1 MDRAERRRA
10 AQEQVK
16 ALRSVAMR
24 KYTYYARD
32 GQQGPVTALFT
43 LFAEREPTAEEVAAF
58 QQQLMAQSR
67 TLTMPRASM
76 WSVEELF
83 EMPEATSGTARAQ
96 LLASGVN

>member
-10 AQEQVK
+10 ARNQVK
-16 ALRSVAMR
+16 AVRGVAMR

-32 GQQGPVTALFT
+32 GQQGPVTPLFT
-43 LFAEREPTAEEVAAF
+43 LYAERDPTPEEVAAF

-83 EMPEATSGTARAQ
+83 EMPEAASPSTRAQ
-96 LLASGVN
+96 LIASAVN